1 MVQTTSVLRNPV
13 FLRGGNYNGTPSMT
27 KTPVLREQLMQHFA
41 NDSQHWRNAVFV
53 PLGDKAADALNYL
66 SGQGIVSMSQVLAG
80 LPHPSGEN
88 AERIAYFL
96 GTKAKLALSPKT
108 DPGRLDLA
116 RIQLRTQTQ
125 GLLLAA

>member
-1 MVQTTSVLRNPV
+1 MLRNPV

-27 KTPVLREQLMQHFA
+27 KTPLLREQLMRHFA
-41 NDSQHWRNAVFV
+41 EDAQHWRNAVFV
-53 PLGDKAADALNYL
+53 PLGDKAADALNFL

-80 LPHPSGEN
+80 LPRPSGAN

-96 GTKAKLALSPKT
+96 GTKARLALSPKT

-116 RIQLRTQTQ
+116 RTQLQTQ
-125 GLLLAA
+125 ARGLRLTA